1 MTRTESLTGL
11 ILTTIAGLIGG
22 PSLAQAPAPQ
32 ARTNIAPAP
41 QLGREAP
48 IPSVELEAF
57 VDGVVGTAMARDHLV
72 GVTLAIVQDG
82 QTILKKGYGFSN
94 ATQRV
99 DPDQT
104 LFRIGS
110 ISKTFTWIAVMKE
123 VEAGRMRLDGP
134 INDYLPGELAVP
146 AIPGWRP
153 VELRDLMS
161 HTPGFED
168 RILDMFAET
177 PAQLRPLAAK
187 LRLDPP
193 KRVFPPG
200 TVIAYSNF
208 GVMLAGEA
216 VAHLEGI
223 GFPDVIER
231 EITTP
236 LGMTRTSFR
245 EPYPARGD
253 LPAPMTTTLA
263 ADLSTGYRFAEG
275 VLKAQPTEW
284 LSQVAPAGGAS
295 TTATDMTRYLIM
307 MLSDGEW
314 NGVRIYSRATAAA
327 FRSPNPIPAPN
338 GGQVDHGFV
347 QTPLPGGFMG
357 YGHDGETLWFHSML
371 ETVPALRLGIFVSTN
386 TDTGNEL
393 VHELPQQI
401 IEHFY
406 AAPPDP
412 PLSGLPALAKSAD
425 YAGTYIPNRR
435 PHSGLQKFLFLLINQ
450 ASVEVSDEG
459 YLITQSSGET
469 GTWIPSEPPGHFRAV
484 GSALTTDFG
493 MRASRGMEWDQSGG
507 TESFARVGPLY
518 RRSTL
523 LFITLLANMAAVGS
537 LIAAATQ
544 VRRQRK
550 GSGMQRRLNRALLL
564 ASGAWLI
571 ALGAFAAFA
580 NGAANLRN
588 LIFDWPGVPL
598 LSASCAALLASILSA
613 AMLVTLPF
621 AWIGKEGWGLGRK
634 LRFSAT
640 TVLFSA
646 LGLLLAMW
654 GFLTPWNS

>member
-1 MTRTESLTGL
+1 MRTKSLTAL
-11 ILTTIAGLIGG
+11 ILTTITGLITAPLFAQSAAAQPRATIG
-22 PSLAQAPAPQ
+22 LAPRLAP
-32 ARTNIAPAP
+32 
-41 QLGREAP
+41 GAP
-48 IPSVELEAF
+48 IPSGELEPL
-57 VDGVVGTAMARDHLV
+57 VDGIVGTAMARDHLV

-94 ATQRV
+94 PTQRV
-99 DPDQT
+99 DPDRT

-134 INDYLPGELAVP
+134 INDYLPGELVIP

-177 PAQLRPLAAK
+177 PAQIRPLAAK
-187 LRLDPP
+187 LKLNPP

-223 GFPDVIER
+223 SFQDVIER

-245 EPYPARGD
+245 EPYPARAD
-253 LPAPMTTTLA
+253 LPAPMATSLA
-263 ADLSTGYRFAEG
+263 ADLSTGYRFADG
-275 VLKAQPTEW
+275 LLKAQPTEW
-284 LSQVAPAGGAS
+284 LSQVAPAGGGSS
-295 TTATDMTRYLIM
+295 TAADMTRYLM
-307 MLSDGEW
+307 MILSDGEF
-314 NGVRIYSRATAAA
+314 NGVQIYGRATAAA
-327 FRSPNPIPAPN
+327 FRAPIHIPAPN
-338 GGQVDHGFV
+338 GGQVDHGFI

-393 VHELPQQI
+393 VHELPRQI

-412 PLSGLPALAKSAD
+412 PLSGLPALAKSVD
-425 YAGTYIPNRR
+425 YAGTYVPNRR
-435 PHSGLQKFLFLLINQ
+435 PYSGLQKFLFLLINQ
-450 ASVEVSDEG
+450 ASVEVTDDG
-459 YLITQSSGET
+459 YLITQSGGET
-469 GTWIPSEPPGHFRAV
+469 ATWIPTEQPGHFRAV
-484 GSALTTDFG
+484 DGALTTDFG
-493 MRASRGMEWDQSGG
+493 MRAGRGMEWDQPGG
-507 TESFARVGPLY
+507 TESFARVGPLNQ
-518 RRSTL
+518 RSTL
-523 LFITLLANMAAVGS
+523 LFITLLAGMAAVGS
-537 LIAAATQ
+537 LIAAAIR
-544 VRRQRK
+544 VRRPQLGTR
-550 GSGMQRRLNRALLL
+550 MQRRLNSALLL

-571 ALGAFAAFA
+571 ALGSVAAFA

-588 LIFDWPGVPL
+588 LIFDWPGVLL
-598 LSASCAALLASILSA
+598 LSASCASLLASILSA

-621 AWIGKEGWGLGRK
+621 AWTGNEGWGLGRK
-634 LRFSAT
+634 LRFSAIS
-640 TVLFSA
+640 VLFSA
-646 LGLLLAMW
+646 LSLLLAMW
-654 GFLTPWNS
+654 GFLTPWYS